1 MYRVGGKGL
10 SFRLRGRYRWLLV
23 VSCCHMGLIADGWL
37 DGSIE
42 TLTSDIHLVMVYEMH
57 IPLIPNDVVPP
68 ATAAKACSI

>member
-10 SFRLRGRYRWLLV
+10 SFRLRERYRWLLV
-23 VSCCHMGLIADGWL
+23 VSWCQVGFIVVECGSPIKAMALCDGNDDR
-37 DGSIE
+37 DG
-42 TLTSDIHLVMVYEMH
+42 MY